1 MCDTCKDFT
10 ICFILIWPLT
20 CIAIWREII
29 AFKAAEAIYEDLNV
43 WLESLYPREF
53 DGCGTTKGATDGRRS
68 SHFGVILPTMMVENW
83 KIKNHNRSVIIYIY
97 QLLELLPPPPPPP
110 TSLHFLPCWQTSF
123 AFSCCFESILS
134 QQIGQSAPTGI
145 KTNYACILHRS
156 NICSA
161 NSCENTC
168 VVQSY
173 VYHIKIN

>member
-97 QLLELLPPPPPPP
+97 QLLEPLPPPPLSISYHVDRQALLSAVALSPSFPNRLDSR
-110 TSLHFLPCWQTSF
+110 SLQVSW
-123 AFSCCFESILS
+123 
-134 QQIGQSAPTGI
+134 

-156 NICSA
+156 NIYSA